1 MEAKLLGRISNF
13 FSKTKPQWKRNLQ
26 VLWFGNFM
34 VGIGFSMITPFMSL
48 YIDELGNF
56 SKTQLN
62 LWSGLIFSST
72 FLVMAFISP
81 IWGRIADRRGRK
93 VMLLRA
99 ALGMAIVIS
108 LSAFVQNVYQLLLL
122 RTLQGVFSG
131 FISNANTLIATTTPK
146 EESGRALGTLT
157 TGNVSGALIGPM
169 LGGAIAQIYGYR
181 IPFMIT
187 GVVLFI
193 AFLLSLFFVHEKFTP
208 VEKKD
213 QISARE
219 LFGGL
224 KNKKVIFGMFITTMI
239 IQASNNSINPI
250 LSLYVRQLLGGGD
263 NVAFISGIVAAIP
276 GIATVVA
283 APRFG
288 ALGDKIGT
296 QKIILAGL
304 LLAFLVYLP
313 QGFVTNVYQL
323 MLLRFVV
330 GISDAALLPQV
341 QTLIAKNSPHE
352 STGRIFGYNQSF
364 QAIGNVTGPLLGSGI
379 SSAFGYGAVFLSTSA
394 LELTNFIIATKT
406 TKKDD

>member
-1 MEAKLLGRISNF
+1 MRNFSNF
-13 FSKTKPQWKRNLQ
+13 FSKNKPQWKRNLQ

-34 VGIGFSMITPFMSL
+34 IGIGFSMITPFMSL
-48 YIDELGNF
+48 YIDELGHF
-56 SKTQLN
+56 SKAQLN
-62 LWSGLIFSST
+62 LWSGVVFSST

-81 IWGRIADRRGRK
+81 VWGRIADRKGRK
-93 VMLLRA
+93 LMLLRT
-99 ALGMAIVIS
+99 ALGMSIV
-108 LSAFVQNVYQLLLL
+108 LTLAAFVTNVWQLLAL

-157 TGNVSGALIGPM
+157 TGNVSGALLGPM
-169 LGGAIAQIYGYR
+169 IGGAIAQIYGYR
-181 IPFMIT
+181 IPFVIT

-193 AFLLSLFFVHEKFTP
+193 AFLLSLFFVHEDFKP
-208 VEKKD
+208 VEKGD
-213 QISARE
+213 QVSAKE
-219 LFGGL
+219 LFSGL
-224 KNKKVIFGMFITTMI
+224 KNKKIIFGMFITTMI

-250 LSLYVRQLLGGGD
+250 LSLYVRQLLHGGD
-263 NVAFISGIVAAIP
+263 NVAFISGIVAAVP
-276 GIATVVA
+276 GIATVIA

-296 QKIILAGL
+296 QKILLAGL
-304 LLAFLVYLP
+304 ILAFLVYLP

-323 MLLRFVV
+323 MLLRFIV
-330 GISDAALLPQV
+330 GISDAALIPQV

-364 QAIGNVTGPLLGSGI
+364 QAIGNVTGPMLGSGI
-379 SSAFGYGAVFLSTSA
+379 SSAFGYGAVFLSTSV

-406 TKKDD
+406 TKKAD

>member
-1 MEAKLLGRISNF
+1 MMRRISNF
-13 FSKTKPQWKRNLQ
+13 FSANKPQWKRNLQ

-34 VGIGFSMITPFMSL
+34 VGVGFSMITPFMSL
-48 YIDELGNF
+48 YIDELGDF
-56 SKTQLN
+56 SKAQLN
-62 LWSGLIFSST
+62 MWSGVVFSST

-81 IWGRIADRRGRK
+81 IWGRIADRKGRK
-93 VMLLRA
+93 LMLLRA
-99 ALGMAIVIS
+99 ALGMSIVLGLCS
-108 LSAFVQNVYQLLLL
+108 LVTNVYQLLAL

-157 TGNVSGALIGPM
+157 TGNVSGALLGPM
-169 LGGAIAQIYGYR
+169 IGGAVAQLYGYR
-181 IPFMIT
+181 VPFMIT

-193 AFLLSLFFVHEKFTP
+193 AFLLSLFFVHEDFTP
-208 VEKKD
+208 VEKDD

-219 LFGGL
+219 LFNGL
-224 KNKKVIFGMFITTMI
+224 KNKRIIFGMFITTMI

-250 LSLYVRQLLGGGD
+250 LSLYVRQLLHGGD
-263 NVAFISGIVAAIP
+263 NVAFISGIVAAVP
-276 GIATVVA
+276 GIATVIA

-296 QKIILAGL
+296 QKILLFGL
-304 LLAFLVYLP
+304 VLAFLVYLP

-323 MLLRFVV
+323 MALRFIV
-330 GISDAALLPQV
+330 GISDAALIPQV

-364 QAIGNVTGPLLGSGI
+364 QAIGNVTGPMLGSTV
-379 SSAFGYGAVFLSTSA
+379 SSAFGYGAVFLSTSI
-394 LELTNFIIATKT
+394 LELTNFVIATKT
-406 TKKDD
+406 TKKEE

>member
-1 MEAKLLGRISNF
+1 MRRISNF
-13 FSKTKPQWKRNLQ
+13 FSANKPQWKRNLQ

-34 VGIGFSMITPFMSL
+34 VGVGFSMITPFMSL
-48 YIDELGNF
+48 YIDELGDF
-56 SKTQLN
+56 SKAQLN
-62 LWSGLIFSST
+62 MWSGVVFSST

-81 IWGRIADRRGRK
+81 IWGRIADRKGRK
-93 VMLLRA
+93 LMLLRA
-99 ALGMAIVIS
+99 ALGMSIVLGLCS
-108 LSAFVQNVYQLLLL
+108 LVTNVYQLLAL

-157 TGNVSGALIGPM
+157 TGNVSGALLGPM
-169 LGGAIAQIYGYR
+169 IGGAVAQLYGYR
-181 IPFMIT
+181 VPFMIT

-193 AFLLSLFFVHEKFTP
+193 AFLLSLFFVHEDFTP
-208 VEKKD
+208 VEKDD

-219 LFGGL
+219 LFNGL
-224 KNKKVIFGMFITTMI
+224 KNKRIIFGMFITTMI

-250 LSLYVRQLLGGGD
+250 LSLYVRQLLHGGD
-263 NVAFISGIVAAIP
+263 NVAFISGIVAAVP
-276 GIATVVA
+276 GIATVIA

-296 QKIILAGL
+296 QKILLFGL
-304 LLAFLVYLP
+304 VLAFLVYLP

-323 MLLRFVV
+323 MALRFIV
-330 GISDAALLPQV
+330 GISDAALIPQV

-364 QAIGNVTGPLLGSGI
+364 QAIGNVTGPMLGSTV
-379 SSAFGYGAVFLSTSA
+379 SSAFGYGAVFLSTSI
-394 LELTNFIIATKT
+394 LELTNFVIATKT
-406 TKKDD
+406 TKKEE